1 MEVMAQKMIVHLD
14 IQPVAGKVVIAFL
27 YNEGSRSKCG
37 CLINH
42 ESFTLHAGVARQ
54 IMQKLQETLLGMD
67 HSPAAPLEGTQDG
80 LWMGDTANVRLQPP
94 RQEE

>member
-1 MEVMAQKMIVHLD
+1 MKVIAGLD
-14 IQPVAGKVVIAFL
+14 IQPVEGKVVIAFL

-54 IMQKLQETLLGMD
+54 IMQKFQEVLLGMD
-67 HSPAAPLEGTQDG
+67 HSPVPPLEGTQDG
-80 LWMGDTANVRLQPP
+80 LWMGDTTTVRLQPP
-94 RQEE
+94 PEGD

>member
-1 MEVMAQKMIVHLD
+1 MKVIAGLD
-14 IQPVAGKVVIAFL
+14 IQPVDGKVVIAFL

-54 IMQKLQETLLGMD
+54 IMQKLQEVLLGLEQSD
-67 HSPAAPLEGTQDG
+67 AAPLEGTQDG
-80 LWMGDTANVRLQPP
+80 LWMGDQVNVRLHGP
-94 RQEE
+94 RDEGVGL